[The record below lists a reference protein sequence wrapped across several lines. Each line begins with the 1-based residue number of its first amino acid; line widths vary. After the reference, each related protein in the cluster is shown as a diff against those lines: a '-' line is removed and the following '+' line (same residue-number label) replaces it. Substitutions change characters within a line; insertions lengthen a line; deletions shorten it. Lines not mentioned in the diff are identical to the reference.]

1 MTPYQKIRGMLRD
14 IGEVAT
20 ESANIPPEILLQKPV
35 LESMRDGLANAS
47 KQLQKAI
54 DHLHPDDARG
64 E

>member
-20 ESANIPPEILLQKPV
+20 ESADMPPDFLLQKPM
-35 LESMRDGLANAS
+35 LETMRDAMANAS
-47 KQLQKAI
+47 NQLQKAI
-54 DHLHPDDARG
+54 EHLHPDDARG